1 MKNRGLGRGLDAL
14 LSNEGD
20 NVSSKI
26 ETTNVMPLS
35 QLTPGKFQPRK
46 NFNQD
51 SLKEL
56 AESIKAQGIIQ
67 PILVR
72 MTSSNQF
79 EIIAGERRWQ
89 AAKIAKLDEVPIVLK
104 DISDSTALAMALI
117 ENIQREDLNPIEVG
131 LSYQRLID
139 ECDLTQEQLSHK
151 ISKSRS
157 SIANHLRLLK
167 LPVDIQIGV
176 KGKKITMGHARALV
190 SAGDEATQ
198 VALYHRVVQ
207 ERLSVRDIESI
218 LRGEHVTAP
227 IVRAKDQKREKIK
240 LSDSEYTFKND
251 FGDQLS
257 TKVEITKTSNG
268 NGKIIVNFNSEID
281 LSRIIDLLNSK

>member
-14 LSNEGD
+14 LSNDGD

-26 ETTNVMPLS
+26 EPTNVMPLS

-72 MTSSNQF
+72 MTSNNQY

-89 AAKIAKLDEVPIVLK
+89 AAKIAKLDEVPVVVK

-117 ENIQREDLNPIEVG
+117 ENIQREDLNVIEEARG
-131 LSYQRLID
+131 IKRLID
-139 ECDLTQEQLSHK
+139 EFNITHEAAAEAVG
-151 ISKSRS
+151 KSRAAVS
-157 SIANHLRLLK
+157 NTLRLLS
-167 LPVDIQIGV
+167 LCEHAQYALETN
-176 KGKKITMGHARALV
+176 KIEMGHARAILSLSPIDQAMMCQKIVNQKLTVREVEKEV
-190 SAGDEATQ
+190 SEGTTKKPTPKQSKDHDIKRLENELSERFGTNISISHKQSGKGSINFKYSNLDE
-198 VALYHRVVQ
+198 LDR
-207 ERLSVRDIESI
+207 II
-218 LRGEHVTAP
+218 
-227 IVRAKDQKREKIK
+227 AKLK
-240 LSDSEYTFKND
+240 LS
-251 FGDQLS
+251 G
-257 TKVEITKTSNG
+257 
-268 NGKIIVNFNSEID
+268 
-281 LSRIIDLLNSK
+281 

>member
-46 NFNQD
+46 NFKQD

-72 MTSSNQF
+72 MTSNNQF

-89 AAKIAKLDEVPIVLK
+89 AAKIAKLDEVPVVVK
-104 DISDSTALAMALI
+104 DIPDSTALAMALI
-117 ENIQREDLNPIEVG
+117 ENIQREDLNVIEEARG
-131 LSYQRLID
+131 IKRLID
-139 ECDLTQEQLSHK
+139 EFNITHEAAAEAVG
-151 ISKSRS
+151 KSRAAVS
-157 SIANHLRLLK
+157 NTLRLLS
-167 LPVDIQIGV
+167 LCEHAQYALETN
-176 KGKKITMGHARALV
+176 KIEMGHARAILSLSPIDQAMMCQKIVNQKLTVREVEKEV
-190 SAGDEATQ
+190 SEGLTKKTPKQ
-198 VALYHRVVQ
+198 
-207 ERLSVRDIESI
+207 S
-218 LRGEHVTAP
+218 
-227 IVRAKDQKREKIK
+227 KDQDIKRLENE
-240 LSDSEYTFKND
+240 LSDIFGINISISHRQSGKGSINFKY
-251 FGDQLS
+251 
-257 TKVEITKTSNG
+257 SNLDELG
-268 NGKIIVNFNSEID
+268 
-281 LSRIIDLLNSK
+281 RIIAKLK

>member
-72 MTSSNQF
+72 MTSNNQF

-89 AAKIAKLDEVPIVLK
+89 AAKIAKLDEVPVVVK
-104 DISDSTALAMALI
+104 DIPDSTALAMALI
-117 ENIQREDLNPIEVG
+117 ENIQREDLNVIEEARG
-131 LSYQRLID
+131 IKRLID
-139 ECDLTQEQLSHK
+139 EFNITHEAAAEAVG
-151 ISKSRS
+151 KSRAAVS
-157 SIANHLRLLK
+157 NTLRLLS
-167 LPVDIQIGV
+167 LCEHAQYALETN
-176 KGKKITMGHARALV
+176 KIEMGHARAILSLSPIDQAMMCQKIVNQKLTVREVEKEV
-190 SAGDEATQ
+190 SEGSIKKTSPKQSKDHDIQ
-198 VALYHRVVQ
+198 
-207 ERLSVRDIESI
+207 RLEN
-218 LRGEHVTAP
+218 E
-227 IVRAKDQKREKIK
+227 
-240 LSDSEYTFKND
+240 LSDRFGTNISISHKQSGKGSINFKY
-251 FGDQLS
+251 
-257 TKVEITKTSNG
+257 SNLD
-268 NGKIIVNFNSEID
+268 E
-281 LSRIIDLLNSK
+281 LERIIAKLKLLG

>member
-14 LSNEGD
+14 LSNDGD

-72 MTSSNQF
+72 MTSNNQY

-89 AAKIAKLDEVPIVLK
+89 AAKIAKLDEVPVVVK

-117 ENIQREDLNPIEVG
+117 ENIQREDLNVIEEARG
-131 LSYQRLID
+131 IKRLID
-139 ECDLTQEQLSHK
+139 EFNITHEAAAEAVG
-151 ISKSRS
+151 KSRAAVS
-157 SIANHLRLLK
+157 NTLRLLS
-167 LPVDIQIGV
+167 LCEHAQNALETN
-176 KGKKITMGHARALV
+176 KIEMGHARAILSLSPIDQAMMCQKIVNQKLTVREVEKEV
-190 SAGDEATQ
+190 SEGSTKKTSPKQSKDHDIQ
-198 VALYHRVVQ
+198 
-207 ERLSVRDIESI
+207 RLEN
-218 LRGEHVTAP
+218 
-227 IVRAKDQKREKIK
+227 Q
-240 LSDSEYTFKND
+240 LSDRFGTNISISHKQSGKGSINFKY
-251 FGDQLS
+251 
-257 TKVEITKTSNG
+257 SNLD
-268 NGKIIVNFNSEID
+268 E
-281 LSRIIDLLNSK
+281 LERIIAKLKLLGQKT

>member
-72 MTSSNQF
+72 MTSNNQF

-89 AAKIAKLDEVPIVLK
+89 AAKIAKLDEVPVVVK
-104 DISDSTALAMALI
+104 DIPDSTALAMALI
-117 ENIQREDLNPIEVG
+117 ENIQREDLNVIEEARG
-131 LSYQRLID
+131 IKRLID
-139 ECDLTQEQLSHK
+139 EFNITHEAAAAAVG
-151 ISKSRS
+151 KSRAAVS
-157 SIANHLRLLK
+157 NTLRLLS
-167 LPVDIQIGV
+167 LCEHAQYALETN
-176 KGKKITMGHARALV
+176 KIEMGHARAILSLSPIDQAMMCQKIVNQKLTVREVEKEV
-190 SAGDEATQ
+190 SEGTTKKTSAKQ
-198 VALYHRVVQ
+198 
-207 ERLSVRDIESI
+207 S
-218 LRGEHVTAP
+218 
-227 IVRAKDQKREKIK
+227 KDQDIKRLENE
-240 LSDSEYTFKND
+240 LSDRFGTNISISHKQSGKGSINFKY
-251 FGDQLS
+251 
-257 TKVEITKTSNG
+257 SNLD
-268 NGKIIVNFNSEID
+268 E
-281 LSRIIDLLNSK
+281 LERIIAKLKLLG

>member
-72 MTSSNQF
+72 MTSNNQY

-89 AAKIAKLDEVPIVLK
+89 AAKIAKLDEVPVVVK

-117 ENIQREDLNPIEVG
+117 ENIQREDLNVIEEARG
-131 LSYQRLID
+131 IKRLID
-139 ECDLTQEQLSHK
+139 EFNITHEAAAEAVG
-151 ISKSRS
+151 KSRAAVS
-157 SIANHLRLLK
+157 NTLRLLS
-167 LPVDIQIGV
+167 LCEHAQYALETN
-176 KGKKITMGHARALV
+176 KIEMGHARAILSLSPIDQAMMCQKIVNQKLTVREVEKEV
-190 SAGDEATQ
+190 SEGTTNKASPKQSKDHDIQ
-198 VALYHRVVQ
+198 
-207 ERLSVRDIESI
+207 RLEN
-218 LRGEHVTAP
+218 E
-227 IVRAKDQKREKIK
+227 
-240 LSDSEYTFKND
+240 LSDRFGTNISISHKQSGKGSINFKY
-251 FGDQLS
+251 
-257 TKVEITKTSNG
+257 SNLD
-268 NGKIIVNFNSEID
+268 E
-281 LSRIIDLLNSK
+281 LERIIAKLKLLG

>member
-72 MTSSNQF
+72 MTSNNQY

-89 AAKIAKLDEVPIVLK
+89 AAKIAKLDEVPVVVK

-117 ENIQREDLNPIEVG
+117 ENIQREDLNVIEEARG
-131 LSYQRLID
+131 IKRLID
-139 ECDLTQEQLSHK
+139 EFNITHEAAAEAVG
-151 ISKSRS
+151 KSRAAVS
-157 SIANHLRLLK
+157 NTLRLLS
-167 LPVDIQIGV
+167 LCEHAQNALETN
-176 KGKKITMGHARALV
+176 KIEMGHARAI
-190 SAGDEATQ
+190 
-198 VALYHRVVQ
+198 
-207 ERLSVRDIESI
+207 LSLS
-218 LRGEHVTAP
+218 P
-227 IVRAKDQKREKIK
+227 IDQAMMCQK
-240 LSDSEYTFKND
+240 
-251 FGDQLS
+251 
-257 TKVEITKTSNG
+257 
-268 NGKIIVNFNSEID
+268 IVNQKLTVREVEKEVSEGTTKKTTPKQSKDHDIKRLENE
-281 LSRIIDLLNSK
+281 LSERFGTNISISYKQSGKGSINFKYSNLDELDRIIAKLKLLG

>member
-72 MTSSNQF
+72 MTSNNQF

-89 AAKIAKLDEVPIVLK
+89 AAKIAKLDEVPVVVK
-104 DISDSTALAMALI
+104 DIPDSTALAMALI
-117 ENIQREDLNPIEVG
+117 ENIQREDLNVIEEARG
-131 LSYQRLID
+131 IKRLID
-139 ECDLTQEQLSHK
+139 EFNITHEAAAEAVG
-151 ISKSRS
+151 KSRAAVS
-157 SIANHLRLLK
+157 NTLRLLS
-167 LPVDIQIGV
+167 LCEHAQNALETN
-176 KGKKITMGHARALV
+176 KIEMGHARAILSLSPIDQAMMCQKIVNQKLTVREVEKEV
-190 SAGDEATQ
+190 SEGSTKKTSPKQSKDHDIQ
-198 VALYHRVVQ
+198 
-207 ERLSVRDIESI
+207 RLEN
-218 LRGEHVTAP
+218 E
-227 IVRAKDQKREKIK
+227 
-240 LSDSEYTFKND
+240 LSDRFGTNISISHKQSGKGSINFKY
-251 FGDQLS
+251 
-257 TKVEITKTSNG
+257 SNLD
-268 NGKIIVNFNSEID
+268 E
-281 LSRIIDLLNSK
+281 LERIIEKLKLLG

>member
-14 LSNEGD
+14 LSNDGD

-72 MTSSNQF
+72 KTSNNQF

-89 AAKIAKLDEVPIVLK
+89 AAKIAKLDEVPVVVK

-117 ENIQREDLNPIEVG
+117 ENIQREDLNVIEEARG
-131 LSYQRLID
+131 IKRLID
-139 ECDLTQEQLSHK
+139 EFNITHEAAAEAVG
-151 ISKSRS
+151 KSRAAVS
-157 SIANHLRLLK
+157 NTLRLLS
-167 LPVDIQIGV
+167 LCEHAQYALETN
-176 KGKKITMGHARALV
+176 KIEMGHARAILSLSPIDQAMMCQKIVNQKLTVREVEKEV
-190 SAGDEATQ
+190 SEGSTKKTSPKQSKDHDIQ
-198 VALYHRVVQ
+198 
-207 ERLSVRDIESI
+207 RLEN
-218 LRGEHVTAP
+218 E
-227 IVRAKDQKREKIK
+227 
-240 LSDSEYTFKND
+240 LSDRFGTNISISHKQSGKGSINFKYSNLD
-251 FGDQLS
+251 EL
-257 TKVEITKTSNG
+257 ERIITKL
-268 NGKIIVNFNSEID
+268 K
-281 LSRIIDLLNSK
+281 LLG

>member
-72 MTSSNQF
+72 MTSNNQF

-89 AAKIAKLDEVPIVLK
+89 AAKIAKLDEVPVVVK
-104 DISDSTALAMALI
+104 DIPDSTALAMALI
-117 ENIQREDLNPIEVG
+117 ENIQREDLNVIEEARG
-131 LSYQRLID
+131 IKRLID
-139 ECDLTQEQLSHK
+139 EFNITHEAAAEAVG
-151 ISKSRS
+151 KSRAAVS
-157 SIANHLRLLK
+157 NTLRLLS
-167 LPVDIQIGV
+167 LCEHAQNALESN
-176 KGKKITMGHARALV
+176 KIEMGHARAILSLSSVEQAMMCQKIVNQKLTVREVEKEV
-190 SAGDEATQ
+190 SEGSTKKTSPKQSKDHDIQ
-198 VALYHRVVQ
+198 
-207 ERLSVRDIESI
+207 RLEN
-218 LRGEHVTAP
+218 E
-227 IVRAKDQKREKIK
+227 
-240 LSDSEYTFKND
+240 LSDRFGTNISISHKQSGKGSINFKY
-251 FGDQLS
+251 
-257 TKVEITKTSNG
+257 SNLD
-268 NGKIIVNFNSEID
+268 E
-281 LSRIIDLLNSK
+281 LERIIAKLKLLG

>member
-14 LSNEGD
+14 LSNDGD

-26 ETTNVMPLS
+26 EPTNVMPLS

-72 MTSSNQF
+72 MTSNNQY

-89 AAKIAKLDEVPIVLK
+89 AAKIAKLDEVPVVVK

-117 ENIQREDLNPIEVG
+117 ENIQREDLNVIEEARG
-131 LSYQRLID
+131 IKRLID
-139 ECDLTQEQLSHK
+139 EFNITHEAAAEAVG
-151 ISKSRS
+151 KSRAAVS
-157 SIANHLRLLK
+157 NTLRLLS
-167 LPVDIQIGV
+167 LCEHAQNALETN
-176 KGKKITMGHARALV
+176 KIEMGHARAILSLSPIDQAMMCQKIVNQKLTVREVEKEV
-190 SAGDEATQ
+190 SEGSTKKTSTKQSKDHDIQ
-198 VALYHRVVQ
+198 
-207 ERLSVRDIESI
+207 RLEN
-218 LRGEHVTAP
+218 E
-227 IVRAKDQKREKIK
+227 
-240 LSDSEYTFKND
+240 LSDR
-251 FGDQLS
+251 FGTNISISHKQS
-257 TKVEITKTSNG
+257 GKGSINFRYSNLD
-268 NGKIIVNFNSEID
+268 E
-281 LSRIIDLLNSK
+281 LERIIAKLKLLG

>member
-26 ETTNVMPLS
+26 ETTNIMPLS
-35 QLTPGKFQPRK
+35 QLTPGKFQPRR

-72 MTSSNQF
+72 MTSNNQF

-89 AAKIAKLDEVPIVLK
+89 AAKIAKLDEVPVVVK

-117 ENIQREDLNPIEVG
+117 ENIQREDLNVIEEARG
-131 LSYQRLID
+131 IKRLID
-139 ECDLTQEQLSHK
+139 EFNITHEAAAEAVG
-151 ISKSRS
+151 KSRAAVS
-157 SIANHLRLLK
+157 NTLRLLS
-167 LPVDIQIGV
+167 LCEHAQNALETN
-176 KGKKITMGHARALV
+176 KIEMGHARAILSLSPIDQAMMCQKIVNQKLTVREVEKEV
-190 SAGDEATQ
+190 SEGSTKKTSPKQSKDHDIQ
-198 VALYHRVVQ
+198 
-207 ERLSVRDIESI
+207 RLEN
-218 LRGEHVTAP
+218 E
-227 IVRAKDQKREKIK
+227 
-240 LSDSEYTFKND
+240 LSDRFGTNISISHKQSGKGSINFKY
-251 FGDQLS
+251 
-257 TKVEITKTSNG
+257 SNLD
-268 NGKIIVNFNSEID
+268 E
-281 LSRIIDLLNSK
+281 LERIIAKLKLLD

>member
-26 ETTNVMPLS
+26 EPTNVMPLS

-72 MTSSNQF
+72 MTSNNQY

-89 AAKIAKLDEVPIVLK
+89 AAKIAKLDEVPVVVK

-117 ENIQREDLNPIEVG
+117 ENIQREDLNVIEEARG
-131 LSYQRLID
+131 IKRLID
-139 ECDLTQEQLSHK
+139 EFNITHEAAAEAVG
-151 ISKSRS
+151 KSRAAVS
-157 SIANHLRLLK
+157 NTLRLLS
-167 LPVDIQIGV
+167 LCEHAQYALETN
-176 KGKKITMGHARALV
+176 KIEMGHARAI
-190 SAGDEATQ
+190 
-198 VALYHRVVQ
+198 
-207 ERLSVRDIESI
+207 LSLS
-218 LRGEHVTAP
+218 P
-227 IVRAKDQKREKIK
+227 IDQAMMCQK
-240 LSDSEYTFKND
+240 
-251 FGDQLS
+251 
-257 TKVEITKTSNG
+257 
-268 NGKIIVNFNSEID
+268 IVNQKLTVREVEKEVSEGTTKKPTPKQSKDHDIKRLENE
-281 LSRIIDLLNSK
+281 LSERFGTNILISYKQSGKGSINFKYSNLDELDRIIAKLKLLG

>member
-14 LSNEGD
+14 LSNEAD

-72 MTSSNQF
+72 MTSNNQF

-89 AAKIAKLDEVPIVLK
+89 AAKIAKLDEVPVVVK
-104 DISDSTALAMALI
+104 DIPDSTALAMALI
-117 ENIQREDLNPIEVG
+117 ENIQREDLNVIEEARG
-131 LSYQRLID
+131 IKRLID
-139 ECDLTQEQLSHK
+139 EFNITHEAAAEAVG
-151 ISKSRS
+151 KSRAAVS
-157 SIANHLRLLK
+157 NTLRLLS
-167 LPVDIQIGV
+167 LCEHAQNALETN
-176 KGKKITMGHARALV
+176 KIEMGHARAILSLSPIDQAMMCQKIVNQKLTVREVEKEV
-190 SAGDEATQ
+190 SEGSTKKTSTKQSKDHDIQ
-198 VALYHRVVQ
+198 
-207 ERLSVRDIESI
+207 RLEN
-218 LRGEHVTAP
+218 E
-227 IVRAKDQKREKIK
+227 
-240 LSDSEYTFKND
+240 LSDRFGTNISISHKQSGKGSINFKY
-251 FGDQLS
+251 
-257 TKVEITKTSNG
+257 SNLD
-268 NGKIIVNFNSEID
+268 E
-281 LSRIIDLLNSK
+281 LERIIAKLKLLG

>member
-72 MTSSNQF
+72 MTSNNQF

-89 AAKIAKLDEVPIVLK
+89 AAKIAKLDEVPVIVK
-104 DISDSTALAMALI
+104 DIPDSTALAMALI
-117 ENIQREDLNPIEVG
+117 ENIQREDLNVIEEARG
-131 LSYQRLID
+131 IKRLID
-139 ECDLTQEQLSHK
+139 EFNITHEAAAEAVG
-151 ISKSRS
+151 KSRAAVS
-157 SIANHLRLLK
+157 NTLRLLS
-167 LPVDIQIGV
+167 LCEHAQNALETN
-176 KGKKITMGHARALV
+176 KIEMGHARAILSLSPIDQAMMCQKIVNQKLTVREVEKEV
-190 SAGDEATQ
+190 SEGSTKKTSPKQSKDHDIQ
-198 VALYHRVVQ
+198 
-207 ERLSVRDIESI
+207 RLEN
-218 LRGEHVTAP
+218 
-227 IVRAKDQKREKIK
+227 Q
-240 LSDSEYTFKND
+240 LSDRFGTNISISHKQSGKGSINFKY
-251 FGDQLS
+251 
-257 TKVEITKTSNG
+257 SNLD
-268 NGKIIVNFNSEID
+268 E
-281 LSRIIDLLNSK
+281 LERIIEKLKLLG

>member
-72 MTSSNQF
+72 MTSNNQF

-89 AAKIAKLDEVPIVLK
+89 AAKIAKLDEVPVVVK
-104 DISDSTALAMALI
+104 DIPDSTALAMALI
-117 ENIQREDLNPIEVG
+117 ENIQREDLNVIEEARG
-131 LSYQRLID
+131 IKRLID
-139 ECDLTQEQLSHK
+139 EFNITHEAAAEAVG
-151 ISKSRS
+151 KSRAAVS
-157 SIANHLRLLK
+157 NTLRLLS
-167 LPVDIQIGV
+167 LCEHAQFALETN
-176 KGKKITMGHARALV
+176 KIEMGHARAILSLSPIDQAMMCQKIVNQKLTVREVEKEV
-190 SAGDEATQ
+190 SEGSTKKTSPKQSKDHDIQ
-198 VALYHRVVQ
+198 
-207 ERLSVRDIESI
+207 RLEN
-218 LRGEHVTAP
+218 E
-227 IVRAKDQKREKIK
+227 
-240 LSDSEYTFKND
+240 LSDRFGTNISISHKQSGKGSINFKY
-251 FGDQLS
+251 
-257 TKVEITKTSNG
+257 SNLD
-268 NGKIIVNFNSEID
+268 E
-281 LSRIIDLLNSK
+281 LERIIAKLKLLG

>member
-72 MTSSNQF
+72 MTSNNQF

-89 AAKIAKLDEVPIVLK
+89 AAKIAKLDEVPVVVK
-104 DISDSTALAMALI
+104 DIPDSTALAMALI
-117 ENIQREDLNPIEVG
+117 ENIQREDLNVIEEARG
-131 LSYQRLID
+131 IKRLID
-139 ECDLTQEQLSHK
+139 EFNITHEAAAEAVG
-151 ISKSRS
+151 KSRAAVS
-157 SIANHLRLLK
+157 NTLRLLS
-167 LPVDIQIGV
+167 LCEHAQNALETNRIE
-176 KGKKITMGHARALV
+176 MGHARAILSLSPIDQAMMCQKIVNQKLTVREVEKEV
-190 SAGDEATQ
+190 SEGSTKKTSPKQSKDHDIQ
-198 VALYHRVVQ
+198 
-207 ERLSVRDIESI
+207 RLEN
-218 LRGEHVTAP
+218 E
-227 IVRAKDQKREKIK
+227 
-240 LSDSEYTFKND
+240 LSDRFGTNISISHKQSGKGSINFKY
-251 FGDQLS
+251 
-257 TKVEITKTSNG
+257 SNLD
-268 NGKIIVNFNSEID
+268 E
-281 LSRIIDLLNSK
+281 LERIIAKLKLLGQKT

>member
-72 MTSSNQF
+72 MTSNNQF

-89 AAKIAKLDEVPIVLK
+89 AAKIAKLDEVPVVVK
-104 DISDSTALAMALI
+104 DIPDSTALAMALI
-117 ENIQREDLNPIEVG
+117 ENIQREDLNVIEEARG
-131 LSYQRLID
+131 IKRLID
-139 ECDLTQEQLSHK
+139 EFNITHEAAAEAVG
-151 ISKSRS
+151 KSRAAVS
-157 SIANHLRLLK
+157 NTLRLLS
-167 LPVDIQIGV
+167 LCEHAQYALETN
-176 KGKKITMGHARALV
+176 KIEMGHARAILSLSPIDQAMMCQKIVNQKLTVREVEKEV
-190 SAGDEATQ
+190 SEGPTKKTSPKQSKDHDIQ
-198 VALYHRVVQ
+198 
-207 ERLSVRDIESI
+207 RLEN
-218 LRGEHVTAP
+218 E
-227 IVRAKDQKREKIK
+227 
-240 LSDSEYTFKND
+240 LSDRFGTNISISHKQSGKGSINFKY
-251 FGDQLS
+251 
-257 TKVEITKTSNG
+257 SNLD
-268 NGKIIVNFNSEID
+268 E
-281 LSRIIDLLNSK
+281 LERIIAKLKLLG

>member
-46 NFNQD
+46 NFKQD

-72 MTSSNQF
+72 MTSNNQF

-89 AAKIAKLDEVPIVLK
+89 AAKIAKLDEVPVVVK
-104 DISDSTALAMALI
+104 DIPDSTALAMALI
-117 ENIQREDLNPIEVG
+117 ENIQREDLNVIEEARG
-131 LSYQRLID
+131 IKRLID
-139 ECDLTQEQLSHK
+139 EFNITHEAAAEAVG
-151 ISKSRS
+151 KSRAAVS
-157 SIANHLRLLK
+157 NTLRLLS
-167 LPVDIQIGV
+167 LCEHAQNALESN
-176 KGKKITMGHARALV
+176 KIEMGHARAILSLSPIDQAMMCQKIVNQKLTVREVEKEV
-190 SAGDEATQ
+190 SEGSTKKTSPKQSKDHDIQ
-198 VALYHRVVQ
+198 
-207 ERLSVRDIESI
+207 RLEN
-218 LRGEHVTAP
+218 E
-227 IVRAKDQKREKIK
+227 
-240 LSDSEYTFKND
+240 LSDRFGTNISISHKQSGKGSINFKY
-251 FGDQLS
+251 
-257 TKVEITKTSNG
+257 SNLD
-268 NGKIIVNFNSEID
+268 E
-281 LSRIIDLLNSK
+281 LERIIEKLKLLG

>member
-14 LSNEGD
+14 LSNDGD

-26 ETTNVMPLS
+26 EPTNVMPLS

-72 MTSSNQF
+72 MTSNNQY

-89 AAKIAKLDEVPIVLK
+89 AAKIAKLDEVPVVVK

-117 ENIQREDLNPIEVG
+117 ENIQREDLNVIEEARG
-131 LSYQRLID
+131 IKRLID
-139 ECDLTQEQLSHK
+139 EFNITHEAAAEAVG
-151 ISKSRS
+151 KSRAAVS
-157 SIANHLRLLK
+157 NTLRLLS
-167 LPVDIQIGV
+167 LCEHAQYALETN
-176 KGKKITMGHARALV
+176 KIEMGHARAI
-190 SAGDEATQ
+190 
-198 VALYHRVVQ
+198 
-207 ERLSVRDIESI
+207 LSLSSI
-218 LRGEHVTAP
+218 
-227 IVRAKDQKREKIK
+227 DQAMMCQK
-240 LSDSEYTFKND
+240 
-251 FGDQLS
+251 
-257 TKVEITKTSNG
+257 
-268 NGKIIVNFNSEID
+268 IVNQKLTVREVEKEVSEGTTKKPTPKQSKDHDIKRLENE
-281 LSRIIDLLNSK
+281 LSERFGTNISISYKQSGKGSINFKYSNLDELDRIIAKLKLLG

>member
-72 MTSSNQF
+72 MTSNNQF

-89 AAKIAKLDEVPIVLK
+89 AAKIAKLDEVPVVVK
-104 DISDSTALAMALI
+104 DIPDSTALAMALI
-117 ENIQREDLNPIEVG
+117 ENIQREDLNVIEEARG
-131 LSYQRLID
+131 IKRLID
-139 ECDLTQEQLSHK
+139 EFNITHEAAAAAVG
-151 ISKSRS
+151 KSRAAVS
-157 SIANHLRLLK
+157 NTLRLLS
-167 LPVDIQIGV
+167 LCEHAQNALESN
-176 KGKKITMGHARALV
+176 KIEMGHARAILSLSPIDQAMMCQKIVNQKLTVREVEKEV
-190 SAGDEATQ
+190 SEGTTKKPTPKQSKDHDIQ
-198 VALYHRVVQ
+198 
-207 ERLSVRDIESI
+207 RLEN
-218 LRGEHVTAP
+218 E
-227 IVRAKDQKREKIK
+227 
-240 LSDSEYTFKND
+240 LSDRFGTNISISHKQSGKGSINFKY
-251 FGDQLS
+251 
-257 TKVEITKTSNG
+257 SNLD
-268 NGKIIVNFNSEID
+268 E
-281 LSRIIDLLNSK
+281 LERIIAKLKLLG

>member
-72 MTSSNQF
+72 MTSNNQF

-89 AAKIAKLDEVPIVLK
+89 AAKIAKLDEVPVVVK
-104 DISDSTALAMALI
+104 DIPDSTALAMALI
-117 ENIQREDLNPIEVG
+117 ENIQREDLNVIEEARG
-131 LSYQRLID
+131 IKRLID
-139 ECDLTQEQLSHK
+139 EFNITHEAAAEAVG
-151 ISKSRS
+151 KSRAAVS
-157 SIANHLRLLK
+157 NTLRLLS
-167 LPVDIQIGV
+167 LCEHAQYALETN
-176 KGKKITMGHARALV
+176 KIEMGHARAILSLSPIDQAMMCQKIVNQKLTVREVEKEV
-190 SAGDEATQ
+190 SEGTTKKPTPKQSKDHDIQ
-198 VALYHRVVQ
+198 
-207 ERLSVRDIESI
+207 RLEN
-218 LRGEHVTAP
+218 E
-227 IVRAKDQKREKIK
+227 
-240 LSDSEYTFKND
+240 LSDRFGTNISISHKESGKGSINFKY
-251 FGDQLS
+251 
-257 TKVEITKTSNG
+257 SNLD
-268 NGKIIVNFNSEID
+268 E
-281 LSRIIDLLNSK
+281 LERIIAKLKLLG